1 MTPLEARFME
11 TVVKCLPELLNELK
25 RLNQLLQSL
34 LEGAEQ
40 DRPVKGP

>member
-25 RLNQLLQSL
+25 RLNEL
-34 LEGAEQ
+34 LEKLLEAEQ
-40 DRPVKGP
+40 DRPFKGP